1 MPVNAL
7 ITLVF
12 CGGVASMALIDDLQ
26 RVFPKLQ
33 LNPTIEGTMIKLA
46 EEVGEMSEIVGK
58 IRGLSGE
65 DKEKALLKL
74 LSRDMGREI
83 SEALGSKADVDKD
96 LLGEIADKYS
106 LRRTQ
111 ALEEGVSQE
120 ELEVWIARELL
131 DVMQTCA
138 TFAYQLDV
146 DMEQLL
152 IEHREKLIKRGYL
165 RGIP

>member
-1 MPVNAL
+1 MGL
-7 ITLVF
+7 
-12 CGGVASMALIDDLQ
+12 MDDLQ
-26 RVFPKLQ
+26 RVFPKLD
-33 LNPTIEGTMIKLA
+33 LNPTMEGTMIKLA

-65 DKEKALLKL
+65 NKEKALLKL

-83 SEALGSKADVDKD
+83 SEAFGAEVAVDQKRLED
-96 LLGEIADKYS
+96 IAGKYAA
-106 LRRTQ
+106 RR
-111 ALEEGVSQE
+111 AGVLSGNVVQE
-120 ELEVWIARELL
+120 EIQVWIARELL

-152 IEHREKLIKRGYL
+152 MEHRSKLIRRGYL
-165 RGIP
+165 KEK

>member
-1 MPVNAL
+1 
-7 ITLVF
+7 
-12 CGGVASMALIDDLQ
+12 MALTDDLK
-26 RVFPKLQ
+26 RVFPQLQ

-83 SEALGSKADVDKD
+83 SEVLGSQASVDKH
-96 LLGEIADKYS
+96 LLEEIADNYS
-106 LRRTQ
+106 RRRTV
-111 ALEEGVSQE
+111 ALTNGVSQE

-152 IEHREKLIKRGYL
+152 VEHREKLVKRGYL
-165 RGIP
+165 KEDKQ

>member
-1 MPVNAL
+1 M
-7 ITLVF
+7 TLVE
-12 CGGVASMALIDDLQ
+12 DLQ
-26 RVFPKLQ
+26 RVFPRLDLK
-33 LNPTIEGTMIKLA
+33 PTIEGTMIKLA

-65 DKEKALLKL
+65 DRQVALLKL

-83 SEALGSKADVDKD
+83 SDALGAREDIDHSALKQ
-96 LLGEIADKYS
+96 ITDKYS
-106 LRRTQ
+106 RRRVQ
-111 ALEEGVSQE
+111 MLAEGVAQKDIQ
-120 ELEVWIARELL
+120 VWIARELL

-152 IEHREKLIKRGYL
+152 LEHREKLVRRGYL
-165 RGIP
+165 KEEESTE

>member
-1 MPVNAL
+1 MLAL
-7 ITLVF
+7 NE
-12 CGGVASMALIDDLQ
+12 DLQ

-33 LNPTIEGTMIKLA
+33 LSPTIEGTMIKLA

-65 DKEKALLKL
+65 DKDKALLKL

-83 SEALGSKADVDKD
+83 SEALGTTADVDKL
-96 LLGEIADKYS
+96 LLGQIADKYTA
-106 LRRTQ
+106 RREQ
-111 ALEEGVSQE
+111 ALSQGVSQE

-138 TFAYQLDV
+138 TFAYQLNV
-146 DMEQLL
+146 DMEQL
-152 IEHREKLIKRGYL
+152 IREHRAKLVKRGYL
-165 RGIP
+165 K

>member
-1 MPVNAL
+1 M
-7 ITLVF
+7 TE
-12 CGGVASMALIDDLQ
+12 DLQ

-33 LNPTIEGTMIKLA
+33 LKPTIEGTMIKLA

-83 SEALGSKADVDKD
+83 AEALGSEAGVDRQ
-96 LLGEIADKYS
+96 LLGEIADRYS
-106 LRRTQ
+106 LRRSQ
-111 ALEEGVSQE
+111 ALAEGVSDE

-138 TFAYQLDV
+138 TFAYQLNV
-146 DMEQLL
+146 DMDQLL
-152 IEHREKLIKRGYL
+152 REHREKLIKRGYL
-165 RGIP
+165 KS

>member
-1 MPVNAL
+1 
-7 ITLVF
+7 
-12 CGGVASMALIDDLQ
+12 MALIDDLQ
-26 RVFPKLQ
+26 RVFPKLK

-83 SEALGSKADVDKD
+83 TEVMGLEAYVDKE
-96 LLGEIADKYS
+96 LLGNIADKYS
-106 LRRTQ
+106 LRRAQ
-111 ALEEGVSQE
+111 ALVEGVSRE
-120 ELEVWIARELL
+120 NIEVWIARELL

-152 IEHREKLIKRGYL
+152 SEHREKLIQRGYL
-165 RGIP
+165 QEK

>member
-1 MPVNAL
+1 M
-7 ITLVF
+7 
-12 CGGVASMALIDDLQ
+12 SLIDDLQ
-26 RVFPKLQ
+26 RVFPRLQ

-58 IRGLSGE
+58 IRGMSGE
-65 DKEKALLKL
+65 DKEKALVKL

-83 SEALGSKADVDKD
+83 SEVLGTEGPVDKD
-96 LLGEIADKYS
+96 LLGRIADDYS
-106 LRRTQ
+106 ARREK
-111 ALEEGVSQE
+111 ALAEGVSRE
-120 ELEVWIARELL
+120 DIEVWIARELL

-152 IEHREKLIKRGYL
+152 TEHREKLIKRGYL
-165 RGIP
+165 KE

>member
-1 MPVNAL
+1 M
-7 ITLVF
+7 
-12 CGGVASMALIDDLQ
+12 SLIDDFQ

-33 LNPTIEGTMIKLA
+33 LDPTIEGTMIKLA

-65 DKEKALLKL
+65 NKEKVLLKL

-83 SEALGSKADVDKD
+83 SDVLGAQARVDKA

-106 LRRTQ
+106 ERRLQ
-111 ALEEGVSQE
+111 ALAEGVSQE

-138 TFAYQLDV
+138 TFAYQLNV

-152 IEHREKLIKRGYL
+152 LEHRDKLVKRGYL
-165 RGIP
+165 KEPGSGL

>member
-1 MPVNAL
+1 
-7 ITLVF
+7 
-12 CGGVASMALIDDLQ
+12 MALTDDLK
-26 RVFPKLQ
+26 RVFPQLQ

-83 SEALGSKADVDKD
+83 SEVLGSQASVDKH
-96 LLGEIADKYS
+96 LLEEIADNYS
-106 LRRTQ
+106 RRRTV
-111 ALEEGVSQE
+111 ALKNGVSQE

-138 TFAYQLDV
+138 TFAYQLNV

-152 IEHREKLIKRGYL
+152 AEHREKLVKRGYL
-165 RGIP
+165 KEEKR

>member
-1 MPVNAL
+1 M
-7 ITLVF
+7 TLVE
-12 CGGVASMALIDDLQ
+12 DLQ
-26 RVFPKLQ
+26 RVFPQ
-33 LNPTIEGTMIKLA
+33 LDLKPTIEGTMIKLA

-65 DKEKALLKL
+65 NRQVALLKL

-83 SEALGSKADVDKD
+83 SDSLGGREDIDYGVLKQ
-96 LLGEIADKYS
+96 ITDKYS
-106 LRRTQ
+106 RRRVQ
-111 ALEEGVSQE
+111 MLAEGVTQQAIQ
-120 ELEVWIARELL
+120 VWIARELL

-152 IEHREKLIKRGYL
+152 HEHREKLVRRGYL
-165 RGIP
+165 KEEES